1 MLQSMN
7 TANDRYSG
15 NDHYSGIKSP
25 DRFFHYSGRCLYL
38 DLAKAYNTAKTD
50 GTSSF
55 IIFDKTEINRA
66 LASLGWSRIQKKMPI
81 TDRQPHPGK
90 KWFQMRGT
98 GNR

>member
-1 MLQSMN
+1 MLCSLT
-7 TANDRYSG
+7 TA

-38 DLAKAYNTAKTD
+38 DLAKAYYNTAKTD